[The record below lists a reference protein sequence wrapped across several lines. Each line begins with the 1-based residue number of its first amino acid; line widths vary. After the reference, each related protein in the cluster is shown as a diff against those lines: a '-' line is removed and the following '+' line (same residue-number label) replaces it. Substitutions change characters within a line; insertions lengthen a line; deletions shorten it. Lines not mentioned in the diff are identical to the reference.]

1 GLARGDSPFGRGCAV
16 PGTSTRVCRRKGPP
30 CCLYGNSAEAAAAV
44 RGRSRRPRI
53 SAIVEDGFRLL
64 PSLLVNVPYKQEGPR
79 LDAPVEGERRSTF
92 AEDME
97 NALRAL
103 VVGHGIGVIWV
114 RLDGE
119 FHPLGDKQP

>member
-1 GLARGDSPFGRGCAV
+1 MYAESPL
-16 PGTSTRVCRRKGPP
+16 
-30 CCLYGNSAEAAAAV
+30 CCLHGSSAEAAAAV
-44 RGRSRRPRI
+44 RGRSRPRRI
-53 SAIVEDGFRLL
+53 AAIVEDGFRLL
-64 PSLLVNVPYKQEGPR
+64 PSLRVNVPHKQEGPR
-79 LDAPVEGERRSTF
+79 LDAPVEGERRCTF